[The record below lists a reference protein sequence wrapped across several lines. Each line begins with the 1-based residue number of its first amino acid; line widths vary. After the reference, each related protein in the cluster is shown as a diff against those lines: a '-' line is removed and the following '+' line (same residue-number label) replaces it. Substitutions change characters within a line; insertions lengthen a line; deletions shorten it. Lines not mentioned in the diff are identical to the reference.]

1 MMALHGERTL
11 GYIERAR
18 ATVRARRAA
27 GLCVDC
33 GIPAWRGSLC
43 EPHWHRSMASMRARR
58 IQLEKRGLCIRCGEN
73 HPKGEA
79 KQCEECLALMCL
91 KAWAR
96 LDRRGRKRRIRSD
109 RGVRHATSAPA
120 HAVRHETSARTANR
134 K

>member
-1 MMALHGERTL
+1 MPLPGERTL

-18 ATVRARRAA
+18 AKVRARRAA

-43 EPHWHRSMASMRARR
+43 EPHWRRSMASMRARR

-73 HPKGEA
+73 RPNGEA
-79 KQCEECLALMCL
+79 KQCEECLKLMCL

-109 RGVRHATSAPA
+109 RGARHATSAFAPA
-120 HAVRHETSARTANR
+120 ADHGSSARTANR

>member
-1 MMALHGERTL
+1 MPLPGERTL

-18 ATVRARRAA
+18 AKVRARRAA

-43 EPHWHRSMASMRARR
+43 EPHWHRSMASMRARVR
-58 IQLEKRGLCIRCGEN
+58 RLEERGLCTRCGEN
-73 HPKGEA
+73 RPKGEA
-79 KQCEECLALMCL
+79 KQCEECLALICL

-109 RGVRHATSAPA
+109 RGVRHATSAAA
-120 HAVRHETSARTANR
+120 HDARYESSAPTANQ